1 MRILIV
7 GDGYCP
13 ASQLTPAFAELAA
26 ANEITAFD
34 VVDDPDWRP
43 STASELT
50 LKEWMGTPAQV
61 IERLDGHDVL
71 VVQGAPVSDE
81 VMSVDPELRLVCC
94 ARGGPVNVDLAAAA
108 ARGVPVVSTP
118 GKNADAVAELTLA
131 FMVMLARRVPEAMR
145 YGEAGGEVFH
155 DNYEGA
161 HWFGRDLAGKT
172 LGLVGFG
179 QIGQRV
185 AVRAQAFAMRVVASD
200 PFVGADELVAHGV
213 EPVDLGTL
221 LTGSDFVSLHAR
233 LSSANRGLIG
243 AAQIE
248 AMPRGAYLINTARQ
262 ELIVEDAV
270 LDALRSGQLA
280 GAAFDIATP
289 SPLSARHPLLAHP
302 NVVVTPHIGGATYDT
317 LRHGGEMAAAE
328 VARLIAGQPL
338 VNVANRAALEARAVS
353 PPRAA

>member
-13 ASQLTPAFAELAA
+13 AAQLTPAFADLGA

-34 VVDDPDWRP
+34 VVDDPEWRP

-61 IERLDGHDVL
+61 IERLDGQDVL

-108 ARGVPVVSTP
+108 ARGIPVVTTP

-185 AVRAQAFAMRVVASD
+185 ALRAQAFAMHVVASD
-200 PFVGADELVAHGV
+200 PFVGAGELAAHGV
-213 EPVDLGTL
+213 EPVDLEVL
-221 LTGSDFVSLHAR
+221 LARSDFVSLQAR
-233 LSSANRGLIG
+233 LSAANRGLIG
-243 AAQIE
+243 AAQVG
-248 AMPRGAYLINTARQ
+248 AMRHGSYLINTARQ
-262 ELIVEDAV
+262 ELVVEDAV

-289 SPLSARHPLLAHP
+289 SPLAARHPLLDHP

-338 VNVANRAALEARAVS
+338 VNVANRAALEARVPS
-353 PPRAA
+353 PRAA

>member
-13 ASQLTPAFAELAA
+13 ASELTPAFAQLAA
-26 ANEITAFD
+26 TNEITAFD
-34 VVDDPDWRP
+34 VIDELDWRP
-43 STASELT
+43 TTSSELT

-61 IERLDGHDVL
+61 MERLDGQEVL

-81 VMSVDPELRLVCC
+81 VMAVDPQLRLVCC

-108 ARGVPVVSTP
+108 ARGIPVVTTP
-118 GKNADAVAELTLA
+118 GKNADAVAELTIA
-131 FMVMLARRVPEAMR
+131 FMVMIARRVPEAMR
-145 YGEAGGEVFH
+145 HSETGGEVFH

-185 AVRAQAFAMRVVASD
+185 AVRAQAFAMHVVASD
-200 PFVGADELVAHGV
+200 PFVSADEIRAHGV
-213 EPVDLGTL
+213 APVDLPTL
-221 LTGSDFVSLHAR
+221 LARSDFVSLHAR
-233 LSSANRGLIG
+233 LSASNRRLIG
-243 AAQIE
+243 APE
-248 AMPRGAYLINTARQ
+248 LGAMPRGSYLVNTARQ
-262 ELIVEDAV
+262 ELIDEDAV

-289 SPLSARHPLLAHP
+289 SPDAARHPLLAHP
-302 NVVVTPHIGGATYDT
+302 DVVVTPHIGGATYDT

-338 VNVANRAALEARAVS
+338 LNVANRAALEARATAPAS
-353 PPRAA
+353 AA